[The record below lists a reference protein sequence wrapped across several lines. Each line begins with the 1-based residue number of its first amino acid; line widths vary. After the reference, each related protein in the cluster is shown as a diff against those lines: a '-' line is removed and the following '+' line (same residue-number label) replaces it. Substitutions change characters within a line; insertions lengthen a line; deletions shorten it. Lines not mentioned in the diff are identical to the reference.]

1 MIGLIII
8 AVLLVIAADAVR
20 ARAKLRLRAN
30 ATHGARRRHELND
43 GDSRVGWH
51 SLEDA
56 HERGEAAQVEDNRFA
71 GLEHI
76 VSNNARRRGASL
88 R

>member
-8 AVLLVIAADAVR
+8 AVLLVIAADAVW

-51 SLEDA
+51 SLGEDA
-56 HERGEAAQVEDNRFA
+56 GERREPDFP
-71 GLEHI
+71 GLGSI
-76 VSNNARRRGASL
+76 VSNNARRESPRRGASL
-88 R
+88 